1 MNAQDRNILRVTLLL
16 VARSA
21 PLGVTLEFAPV
32 ALRARAIQADT
43 QEIKDEISYLVDKG
57 LLVPVSKKLS
67 PEIKAWR
74 ISADGRDF
82 LAEEGHE

>member
-1 MNAQDRNILRVTLLL
+1 MNAQQRNILRVTLLL

-21 PLGVTLEFAPV
+21 PLGLTLDFAPV
-32 ALRARAIQADT
+32 ALRARAIKAEPE
-43 QEIKDEISYLVDKG
+43 EIKDEIAYLADKG
-57 LLVPVSKKLS
+57 LLAPVSKKVS

-74 ISADGRDF
+74 ITAEGRDF

>member
-1 MNAQDRNILRVTLLL
+1 MNAQQRNILRVTLLL

-21 PLGVTLEFAPV
+21 PLGLTMEFAPV
-32 ALRARAIQADT
+32 ALRSRAIRAES
-43 QEIKDEISYLVDKG
+43 QEIQDEVSYLVDKG
-57 LLVPVSKKLS
+57 LLVPVPKRVS

-74 ISADGRDF
+74 ITADGRDF